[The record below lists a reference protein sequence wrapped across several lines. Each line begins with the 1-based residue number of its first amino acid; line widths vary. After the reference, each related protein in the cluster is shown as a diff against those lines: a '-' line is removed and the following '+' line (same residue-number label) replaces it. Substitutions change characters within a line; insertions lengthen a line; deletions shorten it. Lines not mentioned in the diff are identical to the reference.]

1 MGSDQRDM
9 KCRFDMFQNVSLVYE
24 CNDMRQLENMAKVNI
39 STAAKMVGVDRS
51 TFYRHV
57 AEKGITLEEKNT
69 KRPKVDVSELIR
81 VYGDK
86 VKSPDQIQQQKN
98 NHEVSP
104 TTPHNT
110 STEEQIELHTLREKV
125 RYLESLRETEKRSLE
140 DQIDLLKNLLE
151 SERAEKNK
159 ATALLTDQR
168 SGAEKLA
175 SLEDTLKT
183 LAENQAKLMKDA
195 SKKQGIFSKL
205 FG

>member
-1 MGSDQRDM
+1 
-9 KCRFDMFQNVSLVYE
+9 MFQNVSLVYE
-24 CNDMRQLENMAKVNI
+24 CNDMRQLEKMAKVNI

-86 VKSPDQIQQQKN
+86 VKTPDQIQQQKN

-125 RYLESLRETEKRSLE
+125 KYLESLRESEKRSLE
-140 DQIDLLKNLLE
+140 DQIELLKNLLE
-151 SERAEKNK
+151 TERAEKSK

-168 SGAEKLA
+168 SEADKLA
-175 SLEDTLKT
+175 SFEKALKELSEAQT
-183 LAENQAKLMKDA
+183 KMMADLSNKKGFFAKL
-195 SKKQGIFSKL
+195 FS
-205 FG
+205 

>member
-1 MGSDQRDM
+1 
-9 KCRFDMFQNVSLVYE
+9 MFQNVSSVYE

-86 VKSPDQIQQQKN
+86 VKTPDQIQQQKN
-98 NHEVSP
+98 NNEVSP

-125 RYLESLRETEKRSLE
+125 KYLESLRESEKRSLE
-140 DQIDLLKNLLE
+140 DQIELLKNLLE
-151 SERAEKNK
+151 TERAEKSK

-168 SGAEKLA
+168 SEADKLA
-175 SLEDTLKT
+175 AFEKTLKELSET
-183 LAENQAKLMKDA
+183 QTKMMEDLSN
-195 SKKQGIFSKL
+195 KKGFFSKL

>member
-1 MGSDQRDM
+1 
-9 KCRFDMFQNVSLVYE
+9 MFQNVSSVYE

-86 VKSPDQIQQQKN
+86 VKTPDQIQQQKN

-104 TTPHNT
+104 TTTHNT

-125 RYLESLRETEKRSLE
+125 KYLESLRESEKRGLE
-140 DQIDLLKNLLE
+140 DQIELLKNLLE

>member
-1 MGSDQRDM
+1 
-9 KCRFDMFQNVSLVYE
+9 MFQNVSSVYE

-86 VKSPDQIQQQKN
+86 VKTPDQILQQKN

-110 STEEQIELHTLREKV
+110 STEGQIELHTLREKV
-125 RYLESLRETEKRSLE
+125 KYLESLRETEKRSLE

-183 LAENQAKLMKDA
+183 LAENQAKLMNDA
-195 SKKQGIFSKL
+195 SKKKGIFSKL

>member
-1 MGSDQRDM
+1 
-9 KCRFDMFQNVSLVYE
+9 MFQNVSSVYE

-86 VKSPDQIQQQKN
+86 VKTPDQILQQKN

-110 STEEQIELHTLREKV
+110 STEEQIELYTLREKV
-125 RYLESLRETEKRSLE
+125 KYLENLRESEKRSLE
-140 DQIDLLKNLLE
+140 DQIELLKNLLE
-151 SERAEKNK
+151 TERAEKSK

-168 SGAEKLA
+168 SEADKLA
-175 SLEDTLKT
+175 AFERTLKELSET
-183 LAENQAKLMKDA
+183 QTKMMEDLSN
-195 SKKQGIFSKL
+195 KKGFFAKL

>member
-1 MGSDQRDM
+1 
-9 KCRFDMFQNVSLVYE
+9 MFQNESSVYE

-86 VKSPDQIQQQKN
+86 VKTPDQILQQKN

-125 RYLESLRETEKRSLE
+125 KYLESLRESEKRSLE
-140 DQIDLLKNLLE
+140 DQIELLKNLLE
-151 SERAEKNK
+151 TERAEKSK

-168 SGAEKLA
+168 SEADKLA
-175 SLEDTLKT
+175 AFEKTLKELSET
-183 LAENQAKLMKDA
+183 QTKMMEDLSN
-195 SKKQGIFSKL
+195 KKGFFSKL

>member
-1 MGSDQRDM
+1 MT
-9 KCRFDMFQNVSLVYE
+9 
-24 CNDMRQLENMAKVNI
+24 KVNI

-57 AEKGITLEEKNT
+57 TEKGITLEEKNT

-86 VKSPDQIQQQKN
+86 VKSPNQVQKSN
-98 NHEVSP
+98 DTHKVLP
-104 TTPHNT
+104 TTLPNT
-110 STEEQIELHTLREKV
+110 STEEQIELHTLREKIK
-125 RYLESLRETEKRSLE
+125 YLESLRETEKRSLE
-140 DQIDLLKNLLE
+140 DQIELLKSLLE

-168 SGAEKLA
+168 SGADKLA
-175 SLEDTLKT
+175 SLEDTLKV
-183 LAENQAKLMKDA
+183 LSENQAKLMEDA
-195 SKKQGIFSKL
+195 SKKKGIFSKL

>member
-1 MGSDQRDM
+1 MT
-9 KCRFDMFQNVSLVYE
+9 
-24 CNDMRQLENMAKVNI
+24 KVNI

-86 VKSPDQIQQQKN
+86 VKSPNQVQQSNDTHK
-98 NHEVSP
+98 VLS
-104 TTPHNT
+104 TTPSNT

-125 RYLESLRETEKRSLE
+125 KYLESLRETEKRGLE
-140 DQIDLLKNLLE
+140 DQIELLKSLLE

-168 SGAEKLA
+168 SGADKLA

-183 LAENQAKLMKDA
+183 LSENQSKLMERV
-195 SKKQGIFSKL
+195 SKKKGWL
-205 FG
+205 FGR

>member
-1 MGSDQRDM
+1 
-9 KCRFDMFQNVSLVYE
+9 MFQNVSSVYE
-24 CNDMRQLENMAKVNI
+24 CNDIRQLENMAKVNI

-86 VKSPDQIQQQKN
+86 VKTPDQIQQQKN

-125 RYLESLRETEKRSLE
+125 KYLESLRESEKRSLE
-140 DQIDLLKNLLE
+140 DQIELLKNLLE
-151 SERAEKNK
+151 TERAEKSK

-168 SGAEKLA
+168 SEADKLA
-175 SLEDTLKT
+175 TFEKTLKELSET
-183 LAENQAKLMKDA
+183 QTKMMEDLSN
-195 SKKQGIFSKL
+195 KKGFFAKL

>member
-1 MGSDQRDM
+1 
-9 KCRFDMFQNVSLVYE
+9 MFQNVSSVYE

-86 VKSPDQIQQQKN
+86 VKTPDQIQQQKN
-98 NHEVSP
+98 NQEVSP

-110 STEEQIELHTLREKV
+110 SAEEQIELHTLREKV
-125 RYLESLRETEKRSLE
+125 KYLESLRESEKRSLE
-140 DQIDLLKNLLE
+140 DQIELLKNLLE
-151 SERAEKNK
+151 TERTEKSK

-168 SGAEKLA
+168 SEADKMAAFEK
-175 SLEDTLKT
+175 TLKELSET
-183 LAENQAKLMKDA
+183 QTKIMEDLSN
-195 SKKQGIFSKL
+195 KKGFFAKL

>member
-1 MGSDQRDM
+1 
-9 KCRFDMFQNVSLVYE
+9 MFQNVSLVYE

-86 VKSPDQIQQQKN
+86 VKTPDQIQQQKN

-125 RYLESLRETEKRSLE
+125 KYLESLRESEKRSLE
-140 DQIDLLKNLLE
+140 DQIELLKNLLE
-151 SERAEKNK
+151 TERAEKSK

-168 SGAEKLA
+168 SEADKLA
-175 SLEDTLKT
+175 TFEKTLKELSET
-183 LAENQAKLMKDA
+183 QTKMMEDLSN
-195 SKKQGIFSKL
+195 KKGFFAKL

>member
-1 MGSDQRDM
+1 
-9 KCRFDMFQNVSLVYE
+9 MFQNVSSVYE

-86 VKSPDQIQQQKN
+86 VKTPDQIQQQKN

-125 RYLESLRETEKRSLE
+125 KYLESLRESEKRSLE
-140 DQIDLLKNLLE
+140 DQIELLKNLLE
-151 SERAEKNK
+151 TERAEKSK

-168 SGAEKLA
+168 SEADKLA
-175 SLEDTLKT
+175 TFEKTLKELSET
-183 LAENQAKLMKDA
+183 QTKMMEDLSN
-195 SKKQGIFSKL
+195 KKGFFAKL

>member
-1 MGSDQRDM
+1 
-9 KCRFDMFQNVSLVYE
+9 MFQNVSLVYE

-86 VKSPDQIQQQKN
+86 VKTPDQIQQQKN

-125 RYLESLRETEKRSLE
+125 KYLESLRESEKRSLE
-140 DQIDLLKNLLE
+140 DQIELLKNLLE
-151 SERAEKNK
+151 TERAEKSK

-168 SGAEKLA
+168 SEADKLA
-175 SLEDTLKT
+175 TFEKTLKELSET
-183 LAENQAKLMKDA
+183 QTKMMEDLSNKKGFFAKL
-195 SKKQGIFSKL
+195 FS
-205 FG
+205 

>member
-1 MGSDQRDM
+1 
-9 KCRFDMFQNVSLVYE
+9 MFQNVSSVYE

-86 VKSPDQIQQQKN
+86 VKTPDQIQQQKN

-125 RYLESLRETEKRSLE
+125 KYLESLRESEKRSLE
-140 DQIDLLKNLLE
+140 DQIELLKNLLE
-151 SERAEKNK
+151 TERAEKSK

-168 SGAEKLA
+168 SEADKLA
-175 SLEDTLKT
+175 AFEKTLKELSET
-183 LAENQAKLMKDA
+183 QTKMMEDLSN
-195 SKKQGIFSKL
+195 KKGFFSKL

>member
-1 MGSDQRDM
+1 
-9 KCRFDMFQNVSLVYE
+9 
-24 CNDMRQLENMAKVNI
+24 
-39 STAAKMVGVDRS
+39 MVGVDRS

-86 VKSPDQIQQQKN
+86 VKTPDQIQQQKN

-104 TTPHNT
+104 TTPHHT

-125 RYLESLRETEKRSLE
+125 KYLESLRESEKRSLE
-140 DQIDLLKNLLE
+140 DQIELLKNLLE
-151 SERAEKNK
+151 TERAEKSK

-168 SGAEKLA
+168 SEADKLA
-175 SLEDTLKT
+175 AFERTLKELSET
-183 LAENQAKLMKDA
+183 QTKMMEDLSN
-195 SKKQGIFSKL
+195 KKGFFAKL

>member
-1 MGSDQRDM
+1 
-9 KCRFDMFQNVSLVYE
+9 MFQNVSSVYE

-86 VKSPDQIQQQKN
+86 VKTPDQIQQQKN
-98 NHEVSP
+98 NQEVSP

-125 RYLESLRETEKRSLE
+125 KYLESLRESEKRSLE
-140 DQIDLLKNLLE
+140 DQIELLKNLLE
-151 SERAEKNK
+151 TERAEKSK

-168 SGAEKLA
+168 SEADKLA
-175 SLEDTLKT
+175 AFEKTLKELSET
-183 LAENQAKLMKDA
+183 QTKMMEDLSN
-195 SKKQGIFSKL
+195 KKGFFSKL

>member
-1 MGSDQRDM
+1 MT
-9 KCRFDMFQNVSLVYE
+9 
-24 CNDMRQLENMAKVNI
+24 KVNI

-57 AEKGITLEEKNT
+57 TEKGITLEEKNT

-86 VKSPDQIQQQKN
+86 VKNPDQVQQSNDTHK
-98 NHEVSP
+98 VSP
-104 TTPHNT
+104 TTPLHT
-110 STEEQIELHTLREKV
+110 STEDQIELHTLREKV
-125 RYLESLRETEKRSLE
+125 KYLESLRETEKRSLE

-183 LAENQAKLMKDA
+183 LSENQAKLMENA

>member
-1 MGSDQRDM
+1 
-9 KCRFDMFQNVSLVYE
+9 
-24 CNDMRQLENMAKVNI
+24 
-39 STAAKMVGVDRS
+39 MVGVDRS

-86 VKSPDQIQQQKN
+86 VKTPDQIQQQKN

-125 RYLESLRETEKRSLE
+125 KYLESLRESEKRSLE
-140 DQIDLLKNLLE
+140 DQIELLKNLLE
-151 SERAEKNK
+151 TERAEKSK

-168 SGAEKLA
+168 SEADKLA
-175 SLEDTLKT
+175 AFEKTLKELSET
-183 LAENQAKLMKDA
+183 QTKMMEDLSN
-195 SKKQGIFSKL
+195 KKGFFSKL

>member
-1 MGSDQRDM
+1 
-9 KCRFDMFQNVSLVYE
+9 MFQNVSSVYE

-86 VKSPDQIQQQKN
+86 VKTPDQIQQQKKN
-98 NHEVSP
+98 NEVSP
-104 TTPHNT
+104 TTTHNT

-125 RYLESLRETEKRSLE
+125 KYLESLRESEKRGLE
-140 DQIDLLKNLLE
+140 DQIELLKNLLE
-151 SERAEKNK
+151 TERAEKSK

-168 SGAEKLA
+168 SEADKLA
-175 SLEDTLKT
+175 AFEKTLKELSET
-183 LAENQAKLMKDA
+183 QTKMMEDLSN
-195 SKKQGIFSKL
+195 KKGFFAKL

>member
-1 MGSDQRDM
+1 
-9 KCRFDMFQNVSLVYE
+9 MFQNVSLVYE

-86 VKSPDQIQQQKN
+86 VKTPDQIQQQKN

-125 RYLESLRETEKRSLE
+125 KYLESLRESEKRSLE

-151 SERAEKNK
+151 TERAEKSK

-168 SGAEKLA
+168 SEADKLA
-175 SLEDTLKT
+175 TFEKTLKELSET
-183 LAENQAKLMKDA
+183 QTKMMEDLSN
-195 SKKQGIFSKL
+195 KKGFFAKL

>member
-1 MGSDQRDM
+1 MT
-9 KCRFDMFQNVSLVYE
+9 
-24 CNDMRQLENMAKVNI
+24 KVNI

-86 VKSPDQIQQQKN
+86 VKNPNQVQQSNDTNK
-98 NHEVSP
+98 VSP
-104 TTPHNT
+104 TTPLNT
-110 STEEQIELHTLREKV
+110 STEDQIELHTLREKV
-125 RYLESLRETEKRSLE
+125 KYLESLRETEKRSLE
-140 DQIDLLKNLLE
+140 NQIDLLKNLLE

-175 SLEDTLKT
+175 SLEDTLRT
-183 LAENQAKLMKDA
+183 LAENQAKLMEES
-195 SKKQGIFSKL
+195 SKKKGVFSRIF
-205 FG
+205 G

>member
-1 MGSDQRDM
+1 MT
-9 KCRFDMFQNVSLVYE
+9 
-24 CNDMRQLENMAKVNI
+24 KVNI

-86 VKSPDQIQQQKN
+86 VKSPNQVQQSNDTHK
-98 NHEVSP
+98 VLS
-104 TTPHNT
+104 TTPSNT

-125 RYLESLRETEKRSLE
+125 KYLESLRETEKRGLE
-140 DQIDLLKNLLE
+140 DQIELLKSLLE

-183 LAENQAKLMKDA
+183 LAENQAKLMEDA
-195 SKKQGIFSKL
+195 SKKKGIFSKL

>member
-1 MGSDQRDM
+1 
-9 KCRFDMFQNVSLVYE
+9 MFQNVSSVYE

-86 VKSPDQIQQQKN
+86 VKTPDQIQQQKN

-125 RYLESLRETEKRSLE
+125 KYLESLRESEKRNLE

-168 SGAEKLA
+168 SEADKLA
-175 SLEDTLKT
+175 AFEKTLKELSET
-183 LAENQAKLMKDA
+183 QTKMMEDLSN
-195 SKKQGIFSKL
+195 KKGFFAKL

>member
-1 MGSDQRDM
+1 
-9 KCRFDMFQNVSLVYE
+9 MFQNVSLVYE
-24 CNDMRQLENMAKVNI
+24 CNDMRQLEHMAKVNI

-86 VKSPDQIQQQKN
+86 VKTPDQIQQQKN

-104 TTPHNT
+104 TTIHNT

-125 RYLESLRETEKRSLE
+125 KYLESLRETEKRSLE

-151 SERAEKNK
+151 SERSEKNK

-175 SLEDTLKT
+175 SLEDTLRT
-183 LAENQAKLMKDA
+183 LAENQAKLMENA
-195 SKKQGIFSKL
+195 SKKKGIFSKL
-205 FG
+205 FA

>member
-1 MGSDQRDM
+1 MT
-9 KCRFDMFQNVSLVYE
+9 
-24 CNDMRQLENMAKVNI
+24 KVNI

-57 AEKGITLEEKNT
+57 TEKGITLEEKNT

-86 VKSPDQIQQQKN
+86 VKNPNQVQQSNDTHK
-98 NHEVSP
+98 VLP
-104 TTPHNT
+104 TTPLNT
-110 STEEQIELHTLREKV
+110 STENQIELHTLREKV
-125 RYLESLRETEKRSLE
+125 KYLESLRETEKRSLE

-175 SLEDTLKT
+175 SMEGTLKT
-183 LAENQAKLMKDA
+183 LAENQAKLMEDA
-195 SKKQGIFSKL
+195 SKKKGIFSKL

>member
-1 MGSDQRDM
+1 
-9 KCRFDMFQNVSLVYE
+9 MFQNVSSVYE

-86 VKSPDQIQQQKN
+86 VKTPDQIQQQKN
-98 NHEVSP
+98 NNEVSP

-125 RYLESLRETEKRSLE
+125 KYLESLRESEKRSLE

-151 SERAEKNK
+151 TERAEKSK

-168 SGAEKLA
+168 SEADKLA
-175 SLEDTLKT
+175 AFEKTLKELSET
-183 LAENQAKLMKDA
+183 QTKMMEDLSN
-195 SKKQGIFSKL
+195 KKGFFSKL

>member
-1 MGSDQRDM
+1 MT
-9 KCRFDMFQNVSLVYE
+9 
-24 CNDMRQLENMAKVNI
+24 KVNI

-86 VKSPDQIQQQKN
+86 VKNPNQVQQSNDTHK
-98 NHEVSP
+98 VSP
-104 TTPHNT
+104 TTPLNT
-110 STEEQIELHTLREKV
+110 STEDQIELHTLREKV
-125 RYLESLRETEKRSLE
+125 KYLESLRETEKRSLE

-183 LAENQAKLMKDA
+183 LAENQAKLMEDA
-195 SKKQGIFSKL
+195 SKKKGIFSKL

>member
-1 MGSDQRDM
+1 
-9 KCRFDMFQNVSLVYE
+9 MFQNVSSVYE

-86 VKSPDQIQQQKN
+86 VKTPDQIQQQKN

-104 TTPHNT
+104 TTTHNT

-125 RYLESLRETEKRSLE
+125 KYLESLRESEKRSLE
-140 DQIDLLKNLLE
+140 DQIELLKNLLE
-151 SERAEKNK
+151 TERAEKSK

-168 SGAEKLA
+168 SEADKLA
-175 SLEDTLKT
+175 AFEKTLKELSET
-183 LAENQAKLMKDA
+183 QTKMMEDLSN
-195 SKKQGIFSKL
+195 KKGFFSKL